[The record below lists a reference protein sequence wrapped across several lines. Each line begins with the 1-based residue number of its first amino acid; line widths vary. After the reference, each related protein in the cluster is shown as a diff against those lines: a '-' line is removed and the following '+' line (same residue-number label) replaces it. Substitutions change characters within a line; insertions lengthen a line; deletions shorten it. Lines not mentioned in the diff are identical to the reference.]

1 MTPSQVARS
10 EVRALLAELHNTTD
24 PSRIEELHR
33 RIKLASL
40 DFRTGG
46 SRGESAA
53 LSSETHYRLSPFLL
67 WCCPWFVSAVADDS
81 LFE

>member
-40 DFRTGG
+40 DF
-46 SRGESAA
+46 
-53 LSSETHYRLSPFLL
+53 
-67 WCCPWFVSAVADDS
+67 
-81 LFE
+81 